1 MCGLIGIIMSDKLPT
16 ANVAE
21 SGAASV
27 VQGNVLVPVEWWSV
41 PRDGMSPPTPLRQ
54 QVPAGPGA
62 VLGHPGQPVASC
74 APPSQAA
81 CPSVAL

>member
-21 SGAASV
+21 SGATSA
-27 VQGNVLVPVEWWSV
+27 VQGNVLVPVKGWSV
-41 PRDGMSPPTPLRQ
+41 PRDGMSPPTPLQQ
-54 QVPAGPGA
+54 QVPGA

-74 APPSQAA
+74 VPPSQAA
-81 CPSVAL
+81 CPSIAL